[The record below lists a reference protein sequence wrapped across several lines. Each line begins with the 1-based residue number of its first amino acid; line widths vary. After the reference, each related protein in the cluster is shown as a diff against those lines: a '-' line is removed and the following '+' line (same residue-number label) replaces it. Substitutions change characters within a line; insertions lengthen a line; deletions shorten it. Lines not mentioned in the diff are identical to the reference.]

1 MSLSPE
7 TEEELKQ
14 AKLIQEPAPLPWRE
28 EELKYAMRALGIEE
42 DKQVTAFQEPSE

>member
-1 MSLSPE
+1 MSLNPQ

-42 DKQVTAFQEPSE
+42 DKQVTGFQQLPE